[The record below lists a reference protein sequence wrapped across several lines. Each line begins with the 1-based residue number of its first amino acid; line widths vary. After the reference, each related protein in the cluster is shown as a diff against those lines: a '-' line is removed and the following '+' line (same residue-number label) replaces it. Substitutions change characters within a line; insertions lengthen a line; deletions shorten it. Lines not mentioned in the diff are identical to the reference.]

1 MSDLTPKQARFVA
14 EYLIDLNATP
24 AAQRAGS
31 STHTAAVQGPRL
43 LGNVGVA
50 AAIQAAQTALS
61 ERLEVTAER
70 VVAGL
75 LSEAE
80 GKDDS
85 TASSRVAAWAHLGK
99 HLQLFEDK
107 SIFDGKLTIEVVRFG
122 SDDPA
127 AEQRLLEA
135 HQTGPDQGLK

>member
-1 MSDLTPKQARFVA
+1 MTPKQTCFVQ
-14 EYLIDLNATP
+14 EYLVDLNATQ
-24 AAQRAGS
+24 AAIRAGYS
-31 STHTAAVQGPRL
+31 AHTADVQGPRL

-107 SIFDGKLTIEVVRFG
+107 STFDGKLTIEVVRFG
-122 SDDPA
+122 DAEPA
-127 AEQRLLEA
+127 DEQRLLEEN
-135 HQTGPDQGLK
+135 

>member
-1 MSDLTPKQARFVA
+1 MSDLTPKQARFA
-14 EYLIDLNATP
+14 EEYLIDLNATQ
-24 AAQRAGS
+24 AAKRAGY
-31 STHTAAVQGPRL
+31 STHTADVQGPRL

-85 TASSRVAAWAHLGK
+85 TATRLWPYHQNRRKRLLRYEHPVGRTRPV
-99 HLQLFEDK
+99 
-107 SIFDGKLTIEVVRFG
+107 SIGHDGK
-122 SDDPA
+122 
-127 AEQRLLEA
+127 A
-135 HQTGPDQGLK
+135 HRA

>member
-1 MSDLTPKQARFVA
+1 MTPRQTRFVQ
-14 EYLIDLNATP
+14 EYLLDPNATQ
-24 AAQRAGS
+24 AAIRAGYS
-31 STHTAAVQGPRL
+31 AHTADVQGSRL
-43 LGNVGVA
+43 LSNVKVA
-50 AAIQAAQTALS
+50 AAIQAGQTVLS
-61 ERLEVTAER
+61 ERLEVTADR

-107 SIFDGKLTIEVVRFG
+107 STFDGKLTIEVVRFG
-122 SDDPA
+122 DNEPA
-127 AEQRLLEA
+127 DEQRLLEEN
-135 HQTGPDQGLK
+135 

>member
-1 MSDLTPKQARFVA
+1 MSDLTPKQARFVE
-14 EYLIDLNATP
+14 EYLIDLNATQ
-24 AAQRAGS
+24 AAKRAGY
-31 STHTAAVQGPRL
+31 STHTADVQGPRL

-107 SIFDGKLTIEVVRFG
+107 STFDGKLTIEVVRFG

>member
-1 MSDLTPKQARFVA
+1 MPPRRP
-14 EYLIDLNATP
+14 YG
-24 AAQRAGS
+24 RG
-31 STHTAAVQGPRL
+31 TAHILRTCRGPPRL
-43 LGNVGVA
+43 LGNVSVA

-107 SIFDGKLTIEVVRFG
+107 STFDGKLTIEVVRFG
-122 SDDPA
+122 DTKADPLVIEHEDA
-127 AEQRLLEA
+127 
-135 HQTGPDQGLK
+135 

>member
-1 MSDLTPKQARFVA
+1 MSLTAKQARFV
-14 EYLIDLNATP
+14 EEFLIDSNATQ
-24 AAQRAGS
+24 AAVRAGYS
-31 STHTAAVQGPRL
+31 EKTAYS
-43 LGNVGVA
+43 VGHENLKKPEVA
-50 AAIQAAQTALS
+50 TAIQAAQTALS
-61 ERLEVTAER
+61 ERLEVTADR

-107 SIFDGKLTIEVVRFG
+107 STFDGKLTIEVVRFG

-127 AEQRLLEA
+127 DEQRLLE
-135 HQTGPDQGLK
+135 GN

>member
-1 MSDLTPKQARFVA
+1 MTPKQQRFVE
-14 EYLIDLNATP
+14 EYLVNPNATQ
-24 AAQRAGS
+24 AAKRAGY
-31 STHTAAVQGPRL
+31 STHTADVQGSRL
-43 LGNVGVA
+43 LSNVKVA
-50 AAIQAAQTALS
+50 AAIQAGQTALS

-107 SIFDGKLTIEVVRFG
+107 STFDGKLTIEVVRFG

>member
-1 MSDLTPKQARFVA
+1 MTPKQTCFVQ
-14 EYLIDLNATP
+14 EYLIDLNATQ
-24 AAQRAGS
+24 AAIRAGY
-31 STHTAAVQGPRL
+31 STHTADVQGPRL

-107 SIFDGKLTIEVVRFG
+107 STFDGKLTIEVVKFG
-122 SDDPA
+122 DYDDSPD
-127 AEQRLLEA
+127 EQRRIEEN
-135 HQTGPDQGLK
+135 